1 MSGDWMIYGANG
13 YTGELIAREAAR
25 RGLKPVL
32 GGRNR
37 ARIEALAAELGLPCR
52 VFALGA
58 PEGTAHHLHD
68 IALVLHCAGPFSA
81 TAAPMMAACLLAH
94 THYLDIT
101 GEIGVFEHAQSLD
114 RQAREAGIVLCPGV
128 GFDVIPTD
136 CVAAALKKALPDA
149 TTLALGFDT
158 RSHLSPGTAR
168 TTVEGLALGGRIRR
182 GGRIV
187 SVPLA
192 HETRRIDFGHGEK
205 LAMAIAWGDVST
217 AFHSTGIP
225 DIAVFVP
232 TSPRIVRGARI
243 ANLLRPVLRLPAVQR
258 FLKQRIGGKAIGPD
272 AEQRERLP
280 SFVWGEARNTAGKTR
295 TARIRTANGYALTVT
310 GSLAVVRHVLET
322 APVGGAY
329 TPSRLVGADLV
340 ERLPGS
346 GPMVID

>member
-13 YTGELIAREAAR
+13 YTGALIAREAAR

-32 GGRNR
+32 AGRDR
-37 ARIEALAAELGLPCR
+37 ARIEALAAELGLQHR

-58 PEGTAHHLHD
+58 PAVTAQHLRD

-81 TAAPMMAACLLAH
+81 TAAPMMAACLLAC

-101 GEIGVFEHAQSLD
+101 GEIDVFEHAQSLD

-136 CVAAALKKALPDA
+136 CVAAALKQALPDA

-158 RSHLSPGTAR
+158 RSRLSPGTAR

-225 DIAVFVP
+225 DISVFVP
-232 TSPRIVRGARI
+232 TSPRTVRAARV
-243 ANLLRPVLRLPAVQR
+243 ANFLRPVLRMPGVQR
-258 FLKQRIGGKAIGPD
+258 VLKRRIGNRAIGPD
-272 AEQRERLP
+272 AEQRERSP
-280 SFVWGEARNTAGKTR
+280 SFVWGEARNAAGQRR

-310 GSLAVVRHVLET
+310 GSLAVAQHVLDT
-322 APVGGAY
+322 APAGGAY
-329 TPSRLVGADLV
+329 TPSGLAGADLV
-340 ERLPGS
+340 QRLPGS
-346 GPMVID
+346 GPLVID